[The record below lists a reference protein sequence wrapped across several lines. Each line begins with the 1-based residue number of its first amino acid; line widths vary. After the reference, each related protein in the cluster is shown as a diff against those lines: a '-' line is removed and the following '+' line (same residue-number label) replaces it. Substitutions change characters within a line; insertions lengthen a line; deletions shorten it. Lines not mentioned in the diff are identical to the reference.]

1 MYNSTCQMVLFLSF
15 IKRSSLE
22 YGCINSG
29 VANTRINRNQPFSL
43 IKSNS
48 QIRTHRV
55 FAEHSMSSS
64 TSCGHFI
71 FCDSSSTLSIVSST
85 AGGARDG
92 NGERSS
98 DEDFSFFFSS
108 PLAFDSMA
116 GMAGGSSV
124 CIGLTGSDK
133 PLFLT

>member
-1 MYNSTCQMVLFLSF
+1 MILSKKKSKVAQ
-15 IKRSSLE
+15 IK
-22 YGCINSG
+22 
-29 VANTRINRNQPFSL
+29 
-43 IKSNS
+43 
-48 QIRTHRV
+48 THRV

-71 FCDSSSTLSIVSST
+71 FCDSSSALSTVSSST
-85 AGGARDG
+85 GGVGDG
-92 NGERSS
+92 KGERSP
-98 DEDFSFFFSS
+98 DEGFSFFFSS

-124 CIGLTGSDK
+124 CMGLAGSDK